1 MGTAN
6 VRHQMGGGGRTAE
19 EREREKEREKC
30 IEKER
35 VREREGVREREREK
49 KREMQQKD
57 STSGFRPRRW
67 HKCPDRRTSMNE

>member
-6 VRHQMGGGGRTAE
+6 VRHQTGGGGRTAE

-49 KREMQQKD
+49 KKERCSRKTAQVD
-57 STSGFRPRRW
+57 LGLAAGISVRI
-67 HKCPDRRTSMNE
+67 DVLV